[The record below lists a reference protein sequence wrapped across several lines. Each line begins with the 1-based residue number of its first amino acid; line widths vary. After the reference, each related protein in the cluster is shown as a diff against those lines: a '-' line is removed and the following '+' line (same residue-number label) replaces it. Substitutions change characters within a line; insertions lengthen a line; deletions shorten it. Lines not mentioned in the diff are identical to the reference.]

1 VGTETS
7 PQLIARNRINIYAG
21 VAVRLPL
28 ICYCSTRLGHD
39 KEYFLMIRALG
50 DYELLLYSLEP
61 IHSFHGILS
70 LRESGGVSS

>member
-1 VGTETS
+1 METS

-21 VAVRLPL
+21 VAVCLPL

-50 DYELLLYSLEP
+50 DHELLQLP
-61 IHSFHGILS
+61 WDP
-70 LRESGGVSS
+70 